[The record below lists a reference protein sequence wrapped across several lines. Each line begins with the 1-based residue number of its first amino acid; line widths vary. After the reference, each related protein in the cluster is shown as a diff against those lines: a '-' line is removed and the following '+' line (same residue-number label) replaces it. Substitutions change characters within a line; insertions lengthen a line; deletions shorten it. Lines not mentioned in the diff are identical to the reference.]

1 MGWYSLGK
9 HGRYSAFLEVIN
21 MVKKY
26 IRIGIVILVS
36 LLAASTYTLY
46 NRNQNLKEEISVS
59 MSNQKAFIAEN
70 SSLKEKNKVFK
81 FTIEQLNYY
90 NDSILQ
96 KMNDVRKELKIK
108 DKDLKQMQ
116 YLLSKSTKRDTV
128 LFTDTIFKD
137 KELTLDTLIGDKW
150 YNIRLGLE
158 YPNLIYT
165 EPTFIS
171 EKYIITN
178 KRKETINPPKK
189 FFLFRWF
196 QRKHWVMEVYIKE
209 KNPYIK
215 EINNKFVEIIE

>member
-1 MGWYSLGK
+1 
-9 HGRYSAFLEVIN
+9 

-36 LLAASTYTLY
+36 LLSISVYTLY
-46 NRNQNLKEEISVS
+46 TNNQKLKEEISVS

-70 SSLKEKNKVFK
+70 SSLKEENRAFK

-96 KMNDVRKELKIK
+96 KMNNVRKELKIK
-108 DKDLKQMQ
+108 DKNLKQLQ
-116 YLLSKSTKRDTV
+116 YLLSVSTKKDTV
-128 LFTDTIFKD
+128 LFTDTVFRD
-137 KELTLDTLIGDKW
+137 KSLALDTIIGDKW
-150 YNIRLGLE
+150 YNIRLGLK

-165 EPTFIS
+165 EPTFTS
-171 EKYIITN
+171 EKYIIVN
-178 KRKETINPPKK
+178 KKKETVNPSKK

-196 QRKHWVMEVYIKE
+196 QRKHWIMEVHIKE

-215 EINNKFVEIIE
+215 ETNNKFVEIIE

>member
-1 MGWYSLGK
+1 
-9 HGRYSAFLEVIN
+9 

-36 LLAASTYTLY
+36 LLSISVYTLY
-46 NRNQNLKEEISVS
+46 TYNQKLKEETATLI
-59 MSNQKAFIAEN
+59 SNQKAFIAEN
-70 SSLKEKNKVFK
+70 SSLKNENRVFK

-96 KMNDVRKELKIK
+96 KMNDVKKELKIK
-108 DKDLKQMQ
+108 DKNLKQLQ
-116 YLLSKSTKRDTV
+116 YLLSVSTKKDTV
-128 LFTDTIFKD
+128 LFTDTIFRD
-137 KELTLDTLIGDKW
+137 KSLALDTIIGDKW
-150 YNIRLGLE
+150 YNIRLGLK

-171 EKYIITN
+171 EKYIIVN
-178 KRKETINPPKK
+178 KKKETVNPPKK

-196 QRKHWVMEVYIKE
+196 QRKHWVMEVHIKE

-215 EINNKFVEIIE
+215 ETNNKFVEIIE